1 MFKLLKRYLKSY
13 LKVIIVNILIIILQ
27 IVTQTVFLMGE
38 MQKIIDEGV
47 GKENMNYIMQS
58 GIKMLVFTFI
68 VIACTF
74 IASYLSART
83 VAGVTCDIKK
93 DCFEKVMKMSSEDF
107 NKFGQST
114 LLTRTATDA
123 TQIQILMINFLRAS
137 LMVPIIVVCMLI
149 LIFNMNKLLFTILI
163 VAFAFTVAYLIIKGA
178 KSKEIF
184 ERLQQRIDKI
194 NLLMKEKI
202 TGVRSIRAYNNEELE
217 IEKLKRAN
225 NEAYEMALEANS
237 KLNFLSPTALIIM
250 NWTVVII
257 YFAGSI
263 QLKYK
268 MASISD
274 LLLIFQYL
282 GYFISCL
289 GIIPFLVNL
298 MPKVSVASRRIN
310 ELLETPIISEN
321 KKSFENSENMDMLAN
336 HNIDA
341 KNSEEFLLN
350 GAGLKTGIS
359 DGEIE
364 FKNVIFGYSGAADVV
379 TNISFKAKKGKT
391 TAFIGTTGSG
401 KTTILN
407 LMIGLYRTTFGQ
419 IFIDGKEISMYSP
432 EYLKSQ
438 ISYATQ
444 QAQVFQD
451 TAYNNIT
458 AYHDISK
465 ERIMKACDA
474 AMFTEVLDKMPDG
487 LNTVMSFGGM
497 NISGGQ
503 RQRMSLARTLAKEA
517 SIYVFDDSFSAL
529 DAKTEKAV
537 RKNVKEMLN
546 GKTILMVAQKINTIM
561 DADNIIVLD
570 NGRIVGQG
578 THEMLLASCKEYK
591 EIYDTQCYNRE

>member
-1 MFKLLKRYLKSY
+1 MFKLLKKYLKSY
-13 LKVIIVNILIIILQ
+13 LKVIIINILIVVVQ

-58 GIKMLVFTFI
+58 GIKMLVYTLI
-68 VIACTF
+68 VIGCAF
-74 IASYLSART
+74 LASYLSART
-83 VAGVTCDIKK
+83 VAGATCDIKK

-163 VAFAFTVAYLIIKGA
+163 VAFAFTIAYLIIKGA

-184 ERLQQRIDKI
+184 ERLQERIDKI

-217 IEKLKRAN
+217 IEKLKKAN
-225 NEAYEMALEANS
+225 NEAYEKALEANS

-263 QLKYK
+263 QLKNK

-310 ELLETPIISEN
+310 ELLET
-321 KKSFENSENMDMLAN
+321 
-336 HNIDA
+336 

-350 GAGLKTGIS
+350 EAGLRTGIS

-458 AYHDISK
+458 TYHDISK

-474 AMFTEVLDKMPDG
+474 AMFTEVIDKMPDG

-537 RKNVKEMLN
+537 RKNVKEMLD

>member
-1 MFKLLKRYLKSY
+1 MLKLLKKYLKSY
-13 LKVIIVNILIIILQ
+13 LKVIIINVLIVVLQ
-27 IVTQTVFLMGE
+27 IVTQTVLLMGE
-38 MQKIIDEGV
+38 MQKIIDNGV
-47 GKENMNYIMQS
+47 GKKNMDYIMQS
-58 GIKMLVFTFI
+58 GGRMLIYTLI
-68 VIACTF
+68 VIMCAF

-83 VAGVTCDIKK
+83 VAGVTCAIKK
-93 DCFEKVMKMSSEDF
+93 DCFEKVMKMSSQDF

-137 LMVPIIVVCMLI
+137 LMVPIIVVCMLVLIFRMNKILFGI
-149 LIFNMNKLLFTILI
+149 LIISFICTITYLI
-163 VAFAFTVAYLIIKGA
+163 VKGA

-184 ERLQQRIDKI
+184 ERLQQKIDRI

-217 IEKLKRAN
+217 IDKIKKAN
-225 NEAYEMALEANS
+225 SEAYDMAIEANS

-250 NWTVVII
+250 NWTVVVI
-257 YFAGSI
+257 YFAGSM

-289 GIIPFLVNL
+289 AVIPFLVNL
-298 MPKVSVASRRIN
+298 MPKVSVAARRIN
-310 ELLETPIISEN
+310 ELLETPLSAEDFDNPDNNEN
-321 KKSFENSENMDMLAN
+321 ESKINDSM
-336 HNIDA
+336 
-341 KNSEEFLLN
+341 KNRIE
-350 GAGLKTGIS
+350 TGIS
-359 DGEIE
+359 DGGIE
-364 FKNVIFGYSGAADVV
+364 FKNVIFGYNGAADVV
-379 TNISFKAKKGKT
+379 ADISFKAEGGKT

-407 LMIGLYRTTFGQ
+407 LLMGLYKTTFGQ
-419 IFIDGKEISMYSP
+419 IFIDGHEINEYVP
-432 EYLKSQ
+432 EYLKSR

-458 AYHDISK
+458 AYHDITDEKVKQS
-465 ERIMKACDA
+465 CDA

-487 LNTVMSFGGM
+487 IDTVMSLGGM

-503 RQRMSLARTLAKEA
+503 RQRMSLARTLAKDA
-517 SIYVFDDSFSAL
+517 DIYVFDDSFSAL
-529 DAKTEKAV
+529 DAKTEKTV
-537 RKNVKEMLN
+537 RKNIKEMLK
-546 GKTILMVAQKINTIM
+546 GKTILMVAQKISTIM

-570 NGRIVGQG
+570 NGRIAGQG
-578 THEMLLASCKEYK
+578 THDELLETCREYK
-591 EIYDTQCYNRE
+591 DIYDTQCYARE